1 MVGYEVV
8 LPGMGKDEIPF
19 GLPGGK
25 MPLKRK
31 SENATEIL
39 TAKADPGLHSGNC

>member
-1 MVGYEVV
+1 MV
-8 LPGMGKDEIPF
+8 LPGMGKDEIHF
-19 GLPGGK
+19 GLSGGK

-31 SENATEIL
+31 SENARTEIP